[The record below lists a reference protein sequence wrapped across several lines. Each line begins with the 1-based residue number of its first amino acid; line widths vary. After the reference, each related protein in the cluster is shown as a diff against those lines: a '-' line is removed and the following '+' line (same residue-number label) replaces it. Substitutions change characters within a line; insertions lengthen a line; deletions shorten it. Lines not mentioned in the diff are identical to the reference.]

1 MKRIFLPIFFCI
13 ISIFLLCTNPASA
26 QLTQSNFSIGPR
38 IGVNFSNVS
47 DPEEAELL
55 TGLVLGLTS
64 TYSINENSGI
74 TVDALYSREGYEI
87 VGTGI
92 NLNYLRIP
100 VLYNIFFG
108 ELGQKF
114 RPKVFLGPQLGFLMT
129 AKVGES
135 DIKYDMNKFSF
146 GLGAGLGFNYRIGS
160 RVWLNTDLRSY
171 FDLNKISDN
180 AIDYPEEPRI
190 RNIQLSVGIA
200 WGL

>member
-1 MKRIFLPIFFCI
+1 MKRITLPIFTYI
-13 ISIFLLCTNPASA
+13 ILIILLSSGLASA
-26 QLTQSNFSIGPR
+26 QLTENNFSIGPR
-38 IGVNFSNVS
+38 VGVNFSNVS
-47 DPEEAELL
+47 NPDEAELL

-74 TVDALYSREGYEI
+74 TVDALYSGEGYKV

-92 NLNYLRIP
+92 KLGYLRIP
-100 VLYNIFFG
+100 ILYNIFFG

-146 GLGAGLGFNYRIGS
+146 GLGAGLGFNYQLGN
-160 RVWLNTDLRSY
+160 RVWLNTDLRSF
-171 FDLNKISDN
+171 FDLNKISNN
-180 AIDYPEEPRI
+180 AVDYPEEPKI